1 MRVILLGL
9 IGLSILCASCST
21 SSPEQ
26 EAANIRS
33 VTSVFEELLVAHKLA
48 LPEAAEIADYT
59 TFRLPNGSRR
69 ERYLR
74 SISADNPD
82 CKELYVVEAAF
93 RTQQARYLFC
103 KDRET
108 PKLVAQYVRE
118 AGVWREIR
126 GGPK

>member
-1 MRVILLGL
+1 MRVLFAL

-33 VTSVFEELLVAHKLA
+33 VTSVFDGLLVAHKLA
-48 LPEAAEIADYT
+48 LPEAAEIGEYT
-59 TFRLPNGSRR
+59 TFRLPIGSRR

-74 SISADNPD
+74 SISAENPD

-93 RTQQARYLFC
+93 GNQQARCLFC
-103 KDRET
+103 KDHET
-108 PKLVAQYVRE
+108 PKLVAQYVCE

-126 GGPK
+126 GAD

>member
-1 MRVILLGL
+1 M
-9 IGLSILCASCST
+9 
-21 SSPEQ
+21 
-26 EAANIRS
+26 
-33 VTSVFEELLVAHKLA
+33 TSVFEELLVAHKLA

-59 TFRLPNGSRR
+59 TFRLPNGLRR
-69 ERYLR
+69 ERYLQ

-93 RTQQARYLFC
+93 GNRQTRCLFC

-108 PKLVAQYVRE
+108 PKLVAQYVCV

>member
-1 MRVILLGL
+1 MKVILSAL

-48 LPEAAEIADYT
+48 LPEALENADYT
-59 TFRLPNGSRR
+59 TFRLPGGSRR

-74 SISADNPD
+74 LISADNPD
-82 CKELYVVEAAF
+82 CKELYVVEATF
-93 RTQQARYLFC
+93 GNGQTRCLFC
-103 KDRET
+103 KDLET
-108 PKLVAQYVRE
+108 PKLVAQYVYG

-126 GGPK
+126 GAD